1 METDLAL
8 RIGAGAVGSNQAG
21 LIRLE
26 AMEKNKPRTEQRSYP
41 QAAGRRTT
49 GRGRWTGRS
58 NLAIVRA
65 ARPAVGRAQW
75 RDEAC

>member
-26 AMEKNKPRTEQRSYP
+26 AMEKN
-41 QAAGRRTT
+41 
-49 GRGRWTGRS
+49 
-58 NLAIVRA
+58 
-65 ARPAVGRAQW
+65 
-75 RDEAC
+75 

>member
-1 METDLAL
+1 METDLAR
-8 RIGAGAVGSNQAG
+8 RIGGGAAGSNQPN
-21 LIRLE
+21 LIGLE
-26 AMEKNKPRTEQRSYP
+26 AIDKNKPRTHQHSYP

-65 ARPAVGRAQW
+65 ARPAVGRAQ
-75 RDEAC
+75 